1 MGKSIEVVLSSSF
14 MVLFPSFCC
23 LEVSLSIGSISL
35 EYIGETMGNKIRDY
49 PIHYKQIHLAF
60 TKKSWWRA
68 ALIITFDRLQYYSVP
83 SSDKINEI
91 GKM

>member
-1 MGKSIEVVLSSSF
+1 MNDGRIASKTSFQHGNSMGKSIEVVLSSSF

-60 TKKSWWRA
+60 TKKS
-68 ALIITFDRLQYYSVP
+68 
-83 SSDKINEI
+83 
-91 GKM
+91 